1 MAYKFKIARDPFSS
15 YSHFIGAILS
25 IIEMV
30 ILIIT
35 AISHG
40 NSNISIF
47 SVVIFGLSM
56 LALYSASSIYHFAS
70 PENPR
75 RVKRLRKLD
84 HSMIYVLIAGTY
96 TPIYLNCVP
105 KPHAY
110 YFMTMMW
117 AIAIVGIIVKMF
129 WMNAPRWISTMFYV
143 LMGWAIIFDIKVLS
157 LIDIKAVI
165 LIALGGIAYT
175 IGAVIYIFKKPQITK
190 TIGFHELFHIFIM
203 IGTSFHFLAVWLY
216 II

>member
-1 MAYKFKIARDPFSS
+1 MAYKFRIARDPFSS

-70 PENPR
+70 PENPN

-110 YFMTMMW
+110 YFVSMMW

-175 IGAVIYIFKKPQITK
+175 IGAFIYIFKKPQITK